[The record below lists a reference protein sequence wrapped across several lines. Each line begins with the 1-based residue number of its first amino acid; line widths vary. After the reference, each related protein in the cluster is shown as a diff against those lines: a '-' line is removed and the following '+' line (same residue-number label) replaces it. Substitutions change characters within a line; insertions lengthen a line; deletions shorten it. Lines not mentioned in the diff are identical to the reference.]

1 MTAKSRIRLS
11 KKAYIAIIGT
21 MLGVSLLV
29 WVLLIAGVF
38 NKKKGKGKNE
48 SRESIGAYDIPVV
61 PEGYVLVFRETAR
74 YDSSDSGDRKLLMK
88 ANYDKNG
95 YLLKE
100 TSYDENEKI
109 ESYFTYSYD
118 EQGRLILRTG
128 YEPGGEEISRR
139 FWKYDQNGNCIEL
152 GRIRSDE
159 WEKYWDEWEKYWD
172 AEMEPNST
180 FEEDERI
187 KQSYRNYGGWDK
199 YVVLSYSYDEAGR
212 VLELNEYWDPMVHDM
227 GSKGEYWEKYDSEGR
242 IVEKCD
248 GIDIDSYFYDERGN
262 LIKYL
267 VRQHGKE
274 YLLFERFEEENESR
288 GVEYSLDG
296 AITEETWYDKTGN
309 KVRMKR
315 YNKGKVYL
323 DMKFEYDDFGN
334 EVKDYYDVNGEYICL
349 QAYEYD
355 DKGRVIKEHY
365 YMDGTQTIPNLY
377 DDATENCIIMA
388 YDKYGKKI
396 TQIAYRPDGTMFNS
410 WVDGR
415 NGYIGELD
423 EYQNRIKT
431 VSYRMREPETVTE
444 YQYKPFVIPIDKLND
459 VDRKALGL
467 E

>member
-38 NKKKGKGKNE
+38 NKKKEKGENE
-48 SRESIGAYDIPVV
+48 SRGSIGVYDIPAV

-74 YDSSDSGDRKLLMK
+74 YDSSDSGERKLLMK

-159 WEKYWDEWEKYWD
+159 WEEFYD
-172 AEMEPNST
+172 AEMGPNST

-187 KQSYRNYGGWDK
+187 IQSYNYSTCSK
-199 YVVLSYSYDEAGR
+199 YEVLSYSYDEAGR
-212 VLELNEYWDPMVHDM
+212 VLELNKYWSSMVHDM

-248 GIDIDSYFYDERGN
+248 GMYTDSYSYNEKGN
-262 LIKYL
+262 LIKHYRKYRDKESL
-267 VRQHGKE
+267 V
-274 YLLFERFEEENESR
+274 FERLEEEKESR
-288 GVEYSLDG
+288 GVEYSMDG
-296 AITEETWYDKTGN
+296 DITEETWYDKTGN

-315 YNKGKVYL
+315 YNKGKAYL

-355 DKGRVIKEHY
+355 DKGRVIKEHN
-365 YMDGTQTIPNLY
+365 YMDSTQTIPNLY
-377 DDATENCIIMA
+377 DDATENCITMA

-396 TQIAYRPDGTMFNS
+396 TEIAYRPDGTMFNS
-410 WVDGR
+410 FIEGR

-459 VDRKALGL
+459 ADRKALGL